1 MNIYIY
7 KYRNLIT
14 FGIPLLLILSVIVLG
29 NSSVFQVHPKELSIG
44 ITFDLV
50 FVIPFI
56 YFLLIRKKEIPKIT
70 TVPFFIAG
78 IVIASFIIPKDF
90 QFHLTQVKNW
100 ILPIVETTIF
110 FLVIYKVRQLNKAFK
125 KGKSQTLDFYSALK
139 SASAQILPKKIS
151 GAFATEIAVL
161 YYGFFNW
168 KKRKLSV
175 NEFSYHKNS
184 GTIALLIVFMFLI
197 MMETSVVHLL
207 LQKWSTLAAWI
218 LSILSIYTCLQVY
231 GIMRSMSK
239 RPISIDNGELKLRYG
254 LFSESTI
261 SISNIEGIELS
272 TKSVESDETTKKLS
286 PLRDFES
293 HNVVIRLKEEEV
305 LFGLYGLT
313 SNYKNLALY
322 VDKKEQFKKEIENAL
337 QSSRPPR

>member
-1 MNIYIY
+1 MNLTINWT
-7 KYRNLIT
+7 RNFVT
-14 FGIPLLLILSVIVLG
+14 FGIPLLLILSVIVLA

-50 FVIPFI
+50 FVIPFV
-56 YFLLIRKKEIPKIT
+56 YLLLIRKKEIPKIT

-90 QFHLTQVKNW
+90 QFHLTQVKNSM
-100 ILPIVETTIF
+100 LPIVETTIF

-125 KGKSQTLDFYSALK
+125 KDRSETLDFYSALK
-139 SASAQILPKKIS
+139 NASAQILPKKIS

-175 NEFSYHKNS
+175 NEFSYHMRS
-184 GTIALLIVFMFLI
+184 GTIALLIIFMFLI
-197 MMETSVVHLL
+197 MVETSVVHLL
-207 LQKWSTLAAWI
+207 LQKWSTLAAWV
-218 LSILSIYTCLQVY
+218 LSILSIYTCLQVF

-261 SISNIEGIELS
+261 SISNIENIELS
-272 TKSVESDETTKKLS
+272 TKLIDFDNRTKKLS
-286 PLRDFES
+286 PMRDFES
-293 HNVVIRLKEEEV
+293 HNVLIRLKKEEV
-305 LFGLYGLT
+305 LFGLYGLKST
-313 SNYKNLALY
+313 YKNLALY
-322 VDKKEQFKKEIENAL
+322 VDEKERFKKEIENAL
-337 QSSRPPR
+337 QQYV